1 VHHQDRVRWRTHDLG
16 GPDGVQSCAGDFS
29 AAEFVLPFSM
39 KTFTTAISGM
49 TCNGC
54 VKAVQKA
61 IGSVSGATA
70 DDVTIG
76 SATVTFDEWLTS
88 ETAISDAIRKAGF
101 STQTA

>member
-1 VHHQDRVRWRTHDLG
+1 VRWHTLDPG
-16 GPDGVQSCAGDFS
+16 GSGGARSRVGDFS
-29 AAEFVLPFSM
+29 AAESVLPFSM

-61 IGSVSGATA
+61 ISTVSGATA

-76 SATVTFDEWLTS
+76 SATVSFDEWLTS
-88 ETAISDAIRKAGF
+88 EAAVTAAIHKAGF
-101 STQTA
+101 ATP